1 MCPAACAGE
10 RPGRERASPREGRS
24 QGARPRVRVGG
35 GELRVGDAAAAGG
48 ECPEVSVRG
57 GRDPGRY
64 AEHETQGGW
73 MAAE

>member
-1 MCPAACAGE
+1 MGPAACAGE

-24 QGARPRVRVGG
+24 QGARPRVQVGG
-35 GELRVGDAAAAGG
+35 CELRVGDAAAAGG
-48 ECPEVSVRG
+48 ERPEASVRG
-57 GRDPGRY
+57 GRDPGRS